1 MAIPPPPPAPGPPPP
16 PIGNLKLGAPAFGK
30 SSGGADPRSA
40 LLLSIQ
46 KGAKLKKTTTVDK
59 SGPLGV
65 GRIADANNS
74 TSSSNARTN
83 SSGAPTRPPPPNGS
97 SAQIN
102 GTPKLKGIFEG
113 LSSMPKLK
121 PVGGRTIGVTSPTN
135 ESPSSIS
142 TGSGSPQNSNGS
154 AVDFS
159 TELSQRIAM
168 KKQMKSPSSNTISEI
183 NARNRGPPPQPP
195 SKIVTDNNNSST
207 TVNSSPLI
215 KQSNSGSP
223 TSVSSNGSNI
233 SSILPNKSS
242 LFGNSNSLNNTSTKT
257 TTPPP
262 PPPPITTATST
273 TTTITNKVVPNYG
286 KPTCAPKPPVTAAKN
301 GLSPLNNISNTTNNG
316 NSSNRSI
323 VSRAQSMRAPRSP
336 PISVAG
342 STFPATQQFGTI
354 RGIPT
359 AFQSQE
365 SVSIRPAPTISRP
378 TVAPPRPPI
387 EAKLAAAA
395 TKEQSPR
402 SVPPEKRSQGRCK
415 SPPPPPIRSIS
426 NTNLPTLPLSIP
438 PSAMS
443 PNLSNISNSSTNN
456 FGGSA
461 SNVSTLINNVMLT
474 TNTGSANNLS
484 VTKDRSPNTSM
495 NSIAPP
501 LPPHRTCPAPPPPIR
516 QTSITPSNSGVA
528 PPVPQRHSS
537 MRNSNG
543 GQVTTVVQHQT
554 VATSVTSNSTRTVVN
569 RFVID
574 LEAKFGHTFHNVTE
588 FPAPQPFTKFEKSY
602 PSRNMSKATTEN
614 RKAKAPSPP
623 SIKTGNTATS
633 TNEKY
638 QLQLTQDDKHFTEES
653 SYC

>member
-1 MAIPPPPPAPGPPPP
+1 MGNLREFKHEPRNFAQTSSKMAIPPPPPAPGPPPP

-215 KQSNSGSP
+215 KQSN
-223 TSVSSNGSNI
+223 
-233 SSILPNKSS
+233 
-242 LFGNSNSLNNTSTKT
+242 
-257 TTPPP
+257 
-262 PPPPITTATST
+262 
-273 TTTITNKVVPNYG
+273 
-286 KPTCAPKPPVTAAKN
+286 
-301 GLSPLNNISNTTNNG
+301 
-316 NSSNRSI
+316 
-323 VSRAQSMRAPRSP
+323 RSP